1 MNFEPWGVFLP
12 FLGVFIDLNSYYP
25 IFSQRMTI
33 ENQRTER
40 MAASYDG
47 FECPEHEFHIGMKQ
61 SHFSMSIEPD
71 IIQLQA

>member
-1 MNFEPWGVFLP
+1 MP

-61 SHFSMSIEPD
+61 SHFSMSIETD